1 MSDGVRGKRKPP
13 TGRRGGKK
21 KRGNGGVWQAAPTG
35 KKVGKGE
42 SVRERKREREREGR
56 EWLAV

>member
-1 MSDGVRGKRKPP
+1 MSDGVRGKRKLP

-21 KRGNGGVWQAAPTG
+21 RENGGMWQAAPTG

-42 SVRERKREREREGR
+42 SVREREGR

>member
-1 MSDGVRGKRKPP
+1 M
-13 TGRRGGKK
+13 
-21 KRGNGGVWQAAPTG
+21 WQAAPTG